1 MNKNKKNC
9 VVLFL
14 VKKIILFSFF
24 SFLKK
29 TLRLARIFQRIFV
42 LNTETAKCNYGI
54 LRKEK
59 IHLRHKW
66 LRGQYVQ
73 LIKVEKPYYLTSWGM
88 FILRP
93 VDPQNSSDMINS
105 SCLFEF

>member
-29 TLRLARIFQRIFV
+29 TLRLAHFSTNICVEYRD
-42 LNTETAKCNYGI
+42 C
-54 LRKEK
+54 
-59 IHLRHKW
+59 
-66 LRGQYVQ
+66 
-73 LIKVEKPYYLTSWGM
+73 KV
-88 FILRP
+88 
-93 VDPQNSSDMINS
+93 
-105 SCLFEF
+105 